1 MDYGLGNIRSL
12 YNSLKKI
19 GFNPEF
25 YSSKKKEHFDIIFI
39 PGVGSYYK
47 ASKLIHQ
54 KKNINFLNIH
64 KRKATIFGICL
75 GMQLFSTYGE
85 ETKKSKGLNLIKGH
99 TKKIMGR
106 GKKLNLPFVGY
117 HEVKFLKNKKY
128 SYLEKFDNEKF
139 YFVHSFTLTSKKKEN
154 ILGFT
159 TNQGVKFISAVYDD
173 RIIGTQFHPEKSGEV
188 GLEFLKETI
197 RHFS

>member
-1 MDYGLGNIRSL
+1 MDYGLGNIKSL
-12 YNSLKKI
+12 FNSLKKI

-25 YSSKKKEHFDIIFI
+25 YSSKKQKNFDIIFI

-54 KKNINFLNIH
+54 KKNTNFLNIH
-64 KRKATIFGICL
+64 KKNATIFGICL

-85 ETKKSKGLNLIKGH
+85 ETKKSKGLNLIEGY
-99 TKKIMGR
+99 TKKITGVK
-106 GKKLNLPFVGY
+106 KKLNLPFVGY
-117 HEVKFLKNKKY
+117 YNVEFLKNKNY
-128 SYLEKFDNEKF
+128 SYLKKFNNEKF
-139 YFVHSFTLTSKKKEN
+139 YFVHSFSLTPKKKEN

-159 TNQGVKFISAVYDD
+159 KNQGVKFTSAVYGD

-197 RHFS
+197 INFS